1 MSQLFTSDGQSIRAS
16 TSASVLPVSI
26 QGWFPLGLTGLISL
40 LSKDSQ
46 ESSPTPQF
54 KSINSLACSLLYS
67 PTLPSILDY
76 WKNRNFDYMDLCRQS
91 KCLCFLIHYLGLSQL
106 FFQGTSFNFMTAV
119 TICSDFWASKSK
131 ICHCFHIFPIYLP
144 WNDGTRYYVYK
155 NVLLRK
161 DHRLHRL
168 PQKSMAQKCLRLPA
182 LTCALLK
189 VMG

>member
-1 MSQLFTSDGQSIRAS
+1 MN
-16 TSASVLPVSI
+16 I
-26 QGWFPLGLTGLISL
+26 QDWFPLGLTGLISL
-40 LSKDSQ
+40 LSKGPSRVFSNTTV
-46 ESSPTPQF
+46 EKHQF
-54 KSINSLACSLLYS
+54 FGMSLLYGQ
-67 PTLPSILDY
+67 TLTSIHDY
-76 WKNRNFDYMDLCRQS
+76 WKNCNFDCMDLCQQS
-91 KCLCFLIHYLGLSQL
+91 KCLCFLIHCLGLSQL

-131 ICHCFHIFPIYLP
+131 ICHCFHIFSIYLP
-144 WNDGTRYYVYK
+144 WSDGTRYYVCK

-161 DHRLHRL
+161 VHRLHRL